1 SRCILQ
7 VAVYTE
13 SAGREAGMVVGK
25 VRKVGNSL
33 VVTVPKEEAEELDIR
48 EGDLVTVD
56 IRKADV
62 RPSLRPDLQK
72 LAQESWERN
81 KAAYRHLRD
90 H

>member
-1 SRCILQ
+1 
-7 VAVYTE
+7 
-13 SAGREAGMVVGK
+13 MVVGK

-62 RPSLRPDLQK
+62 RPLLRPDLQQ
-72 LAQESWERN
+72 LARESWERN
-81 KAAYRHLRD
+81 EAAYRHLRD